1 MDLVNDTECEKSHI
15 LMGFCG
21 SSNRRYRKPMAD
33 SSFDVVSKVDRMELD
48 NALNQASREVST
60 RFDFKDT
67 GVKIEMAGEKILVEA
82 ETEERAKAALEVL
95 KEKMVKR
102 GVSLKHLEIADPQ
115 QSGKIFKILATIKE
129 GISQDNAKKITKL
142 LKDEGPKSVKA
153 QIQGDAVRVSSK
165 SKDDLQQAITVLK
178 GSKLDFALQFTN
190 YR

>member
-1 MDLVNDTECEKSHI
+1 
-15 LMGFCG
+15 MGFCG

-67 GVKIEMAGEKILVEA
+67 GVKIEMAGEKVLVEA

-95 KEKMVKR
+95 KEKMIKR

-115 QSGKIFKILATIKE
+115 QSGKIFKIFATIKE

>member
-67 GVKIEMAGEKILVEA
+67 GVKIEMAGEKVLVEA